1 MAKCPNCGVVLS
13 DTWVKKN
20 GASLMGKSGGK
31 AKARSNARAAAN
43 ARWKRHKAKKG
54 KEAT

>member
-1 MAKCPNCGVVLS
+1 VVLS